1 MAAVGLSFRWHSRCL
16 YTVMTYNKTVEMNK
30 EWLPTGAPTFSL
42 SSIFARLIG
51 AVKI

>member
-1 MAAVGLSFRWHSRCL
+1 
-16 YTVMTYNKTVEMNK
+16 MTYNKTVEMNK